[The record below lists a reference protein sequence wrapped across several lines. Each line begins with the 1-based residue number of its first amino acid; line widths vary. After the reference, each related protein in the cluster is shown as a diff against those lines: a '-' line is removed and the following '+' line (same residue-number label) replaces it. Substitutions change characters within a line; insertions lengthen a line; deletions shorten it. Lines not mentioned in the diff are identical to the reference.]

1 LISQNFGHANCEVGW
16 EFGNYKHKVIK
27 LIGNRP
33 IKFGSFASKL
43 VMKHQNIE
51 TRDEIP
57 NQVPK
62 QVRKL
67 QTILAVDNMSDSEE
81 GVSESVTEFRDES
94 ELVCWISEFKS
105 ELEPIQQ
112 KQIYDILKANG
123 FTTCLKLKLS
133 HEDKLNIMFNTGSEV
148 LPLGAKTLL
157 SYKLN
162 MLREDSPLV
171 SKSKSCGRAMDNK
184 MEMKD
189 ETSNTHKKVSAYEYV
204 FYF

>member
-1 LISQNFGHANCEVGW
+1 
-16 EFGNYKHKVIK
+16 
-27 LIGNRP
+27 
-33 IKFGSFASKL
+33 
-43 VMKHQNIE
+43 
-51 TRDEIP
+51 
-57 NQVPK
+57 
-62 QVRKL
+62 L
-67 QTILAVDNMSDSEE
+67 QTILAVGNMSDSEE

-94 ELVCWISEFKS
+94 ELVCWISEFKT
-105 ELEPIQQ
+105 ELEPTHQ

-123 FTTCLKLKLS
+123 FTTRLKLKPI
-133 HEDKLNIMFNTGSEV
+133 HEDELNIMFNTGSEV

-171 SKSKSCGRAMDNK
+171 SKSKSRGRAMDNN

-189 ETSNTHKKVSAYEYV
+189 ETSNTHKQVSAYEYV

>member
-1 LISQNFGHANCEVGW
+1 LISRNFGHANCEVGW

-33 IKFGSFASKL
+33 IKFGSFAS
-43 VMKHQNIE
+43 N
-51 TRDEIP
+51 
-57 NQVPK
+57 PK

-67 QTILAVDNMSDSEE
+67 QTILAVDNMSGSEE

-123 FTTCLKLKLS
+123 FTTCLKLKLI

-189 ETSNTHKKVSAYEYV
+189 ETSNTHKKVSA
-204 FYF
+204 